1 MNKPNIRVFHPLLF
15 ALYAVLGL
23 LAVNIRQAALSQ
35 AARPLILALVAS
47 LLLYFVLT
55 LIIKNRF
62 KAGLVVTVGVA
73 LFFSY
78 GHVFQV
84 VDKWRIGDV
93 DLGKHSYWGL
103 VWLLIFVILSL
114 VILTRKNSLEGITR
128 ALNWIALFAVSMAV
142 IQLFVFQIRESMSR
156 SNDALPLDTV
166 SAVEANLTLPILDS
180 PPDIYF
186 VVLDSYTRADVLQA
200 YFAFDNQPY
209 LNSMENRGAQV
220 LECSRSN
227 YSMTELSLA
236 ATLNLGYIQPALSG
250 GSTQTDQLRLQAL
263 LQDNLVMKT
272 LKEAGY
278 RIISVESGFSPTEF
292 HHADLFLTPQ
302 DDWLKQYLLSDVNSF
317 ETLVL
322 KTSAGIILYD
332 ARFLFNNAFRT
343 AIDGAYVEHR
353 DRIMYELDQLAAL
366 PQMSGPNFVFVH
378 ILAPH
383 EPFVFNA
390 EGGTVPRETPFSLNN
405 DFDTLDPRS
414 YVPGYRDQVQYLNTR
429 MAEIVDTLIAQSEV
443 PPVIIIQGDH
453 GSLPRVSSEPSRH
466 AVLNILNLPGVER
479 SSIPETLSLVN
490 TFRVVF
496 NSQFGLTLPLL
507 EDISYYST
515 YESPFDFTILAE
527 ENPACLIA
535 NEGE

>member
-1 MNKPNIRVFHPLLF
+1 MSNSKIRVFHPLLF

-23 LAVNIRQAALSQ
+23 LAVNIRQANLSQ
-35 AARPLILALVAS
+35 AARPLILALAIAFVI
-47 LLLYFVLT
+47 LLVLT
-55 LIIKNRF
+55 VILRNRY
-62 KAGLVVTVGVA
+62 KAGLLVTLGVA

-84 VDKWRIGDV
+84 VDQWWIGNV

-114 VILTRKNSLEGITR
+114 VILTRKSSLEGITR
-128 ALNWIALFAVSMAV
+128 VLNWIAVFAVSIAV
-142 IQLFVFQIRESMSR
+142 IQLSVFQVRESMSR
-156 SNDALPLDTV
+156 SSESLPLDAS
-166 SAVEANLTLPILDS
+166 SAAEADLTLLPLDS

-186 VVLDSYTRADVLQA
+186 VVLDSYTRADVLQG
-200 YFAFDNQPY
+200 YFSFDNQPF
-209 LNSMENRGAQV
+209 LSSMENRGAQV

-250 GSTQTDQLRLQAL
+250 GSTHTDQLRVQGL
-263 LQDNLVMKT
+263 LQDNLVMNT
-272 LKEAGY
+272 LQEAGY
-278 RIISVESGFSPTEF
+278 KIVSVESGFSPTEF
-292 HHADLFLTPQ
+292 HQAEVFLTPQ
-302 DDWLKQYLLSDVNSF
+302 DNWVRQYLLSDVNSF

-332 ARFLFNNAFRT
+332 ARFLFNAAFRT

-353 DRIMYELDQLAAL
+353 DRTLFELDQLAAL
-366 PQMSGPNFVFVH
+366 AQMDSPKFVFVH
-378 ILAPH
+378 VLAPH
-383 EPFVFNA
+383 EPFVFDA
-390 EGGTVPRETPFSLNN
+390 EGETVPRETPFALNN

-443 PPVIIIQGDH
+443 APVIIIQGDH
-453 GSLPRVSSEPSRH
+453 GSLPRVSSEASRH
-466 AVLNILNLPGVER
+466 AVLNILYLPGVER
-479 SSIPETLSLVN
+479 DAIPETLSLVN

-496 NSQFGLTLPLL
+496 NSQFGLELPML

-515 YESPFDFTILAE
+515 YEQPFDFTILAD
-527 ENPACLIA
+527 ENPACLISY
-535 NEGE
+535 EGE